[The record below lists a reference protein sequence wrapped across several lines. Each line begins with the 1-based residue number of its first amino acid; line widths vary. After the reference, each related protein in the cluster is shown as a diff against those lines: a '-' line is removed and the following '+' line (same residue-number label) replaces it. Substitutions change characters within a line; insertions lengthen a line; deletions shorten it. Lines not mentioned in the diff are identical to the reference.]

1 MALRTMWSGVLEI
14 NTLFKLHVSICKG
27 TEEYR
32 GKDALRELCACHHQP
47 FTRQTVCEDGR
58 VRLTDEMRKSGET
71 DNSTEAVKGV
81 LGEDEKYVILDDAAL
96 TAIAAAGTSDS
107 LAVASVVELCDI
119 PTERFNGLYYL
130 TPDSKVKR
138 SDDAV
143 RVVVAAL
150 ERDGKALITKWAPRG
165 REVLV
170 TIYPKDGAL
179 VMSAV
184 MYESEV
190 RAPDEK
196 CLIKTAGISEDE
208 LEIASQLLAGLPAEY
223 DFTAAEDEAVIAR
236 QQAIE
241 AARAGEPIP
250 TKEPSSQPEV
260 VPDLMAAL
268 QAATKGTPVAKA
280 KKAAAT
286 NGKVPAASAA

>member
-27 TEEYR
+27 AEEYR

-71 DNSTEAVKGV
+71 DNTTEAVKGV
-81 LGEDEKYVILDDAAL
+81 LGEDEKYVVLDDAAL
-96 TAIAAAGTSDS
+96 AAIAAAGTSDAI
-107 LAVASVVELCDI
+107 AVASVTELCDI
-119 PTERFNGLYYL
+119 PTDRFNGLYYL

-150 ERDGKALITKWAPRG
+150 ERDGKALVAKWAPRG

-179 VMSAV
+179 VMNTV
-184 MYESEV
+184 MYQSEV
-190 RAPDEK
+190 RAPDAK
-196 CLIKTAGISEDE
+196 CLIRTAGIFEE
-208 LEIASQLLAGLPAEY
+208 EIEVASQLLDALPSEY

-250 TKEPSSQPEV
+250 TKEPSSEPEV

-268 QAATKGTPVAKA
+268 QAATKGMPVARA
-280 KKAAAT
+280 KQAAAK
-286 NGKVPAASAA
+286 NGKVPAGSAA